1 MAVRILG
8 VSVTPNVV
16 TVGQPISVVISA
28 EETDWNSLKTDFE
41 SWGEV
46 KYSFTNW
53 NKVLNYIYTKPVADA
68 NCVYT
73 SDNHALF
80 DNNGEQISLS
90 GGYTSKYSA
99 EEINNF
105 LEEVFKWATII

>member
-28 EETDWNSLKTDFE
+28 EEIDWNNLKTDFE

-46 KYSFTNW
+46 KHSFTNW
-53 NKVLNYIYTKPVADA
+53 NKVLNYIYTKPVVDAD
-68 NCVYT
+68 CVT
-73 SDNHALF
+73 SSDNYALF
-80 DNNGEQISLS
+80 DFDCKQISIS
-90 GGYTSKYSA
+90 GGYKSKYSA

-105 LEEVFKWATII
+105 IGEVLNE

>member
-16 TVGQPISVVISA
+16 TVGQPINVVVSA
-28 EETDWNSLKTDFE
+28 EETDWSNLKADFL

-46 KYSFTNW
+46 KHSFTNW
-53 NKVLNYIYTKPVADA
+53 NKVLNYVYTKPVAGTD
-68 NCVYT
+68 CVYS

-80 DNNGEQISLS
+80 DFDGKQISITGS
-90 GGYTSKYSA
+90 YTSKYSA
-99 EEINNF
+99 EDINDF
-105 LEEVFKWATII
+105 LGEVFDE